1 MPGQDDDEQRATI
14 GGTAPPSGGAAGRA
28 QVPTVDDSPNARAP
42 RRRQLKLSERY
53 VLGEALGRG
62 GMGEVLAA
70 KDEQVGREVA
80 IKRIVGDPT
89 DRRVA
94 RLLREAQL
102 QGRLE
107 HPAIPPVHE
116 IGRDSA
122 GMPYFAM
129 KKLAGTTLSAI
140 LDARAPGEG
149 RQRLLRAY
157 VDVCLAVEFAHVRGV
172 IHRDI
177 KPDNIVLGEFGEV
190 YLIDWGVAKV
200 IGDPDLS
207 GEFEVSPIHT
217 QDGTRVGTPAYMA
230 PEQWAGA
237 RDVDARADVYSLG
250 RVLSDLLEGD
260 PDAPPELTA
269 LRDRACADDRRARVQ
284 TARELADTVQRF
296 LDGDRDLAQ
305 RKRLAQDHQARAQAA
320 YAAGDR
326 DEDRR
331 TAMREA
337 GRALAL
343 DPELA
348 SAAALIAR
356 LMLEPPRTPPPEVIA
371 AVHEDA
377 IARHRSISRA
387 GFFATFAYL
396 AFVPGLIALGS
407 LAYTLLGAAAFATAM
422 VIAVH
427 GSRRGRFV
435 PPVVYAVSNALPL
448 FVIARLYSPLWIAI
462 AVAPVIAMAIG
473 ASPFMRGLRSSLML
487 WTIMM
492 VTLLGSLVAE
502 RLGVLSVTAASR
514 ANDEL
519 VVHGLAMQ
527 PGMPSP
533 ILIGVLLLVVIT
545 AAAVVF
551 IHVHGAEERKM
562 RLAFHLQAWQ
572 VRQLVA

>member
-1 MPGQDDDEQRATI
+1 MPGQDDDDQSATI
-14 GGTAPPSGGAAGRA
+14 DETAAPVGGAADRA
-28 QVPTVDDSPNARAP
+28 TVDDSASARP
-42 RRRQLKLSERY
+42 SRRRNLKLSERY

-62 GMGEVLAA
+62 GMGEVLVA

-80 IKRIVGDPT
+80 IKRIAGDPS

-107 HPAIPPVHE
+107 HPAIPPVYE

-129 KKLAGTTLSAI
+129 KKLAGTTLSAM
-140 LDARAPGEG
+140 LAARAPGEE

-190 YLIDWGVAKV
+190 YLIDWGIAKIV
-200 IGDPDLS
+200 GDPDLT
-207 GEFEVSPIHT
+207 GDFEVSEIHT
-217 QDGTRVGTPAYMA
+217 QDGMRVGTPAYMA
-230 PEQWAGA
+230 PEQWAGVP
-237 RDVDARADVYSLG
+237 DLDARADVYSLG
-250 RVLSDLLEGD
+250 RVLGDVLEGD

-269 LRDRACADDRRARVQ
+269 LCARACADDRRARAQ
-284 TARELADTVQRF
+284 SARELAGTVQRF

-305 RKRLAQDHQARAQAA
+305 RKRLALDHQARAEAA

-331 TAMREA
+331 MAMRQA

-343 DPELA
+343 DPELE
-348 SAAALIAR
+348 SAAVFIGR
-356 LMLEPPRTPPPEVIA
+356 LMLEPPHTPPPEVVA
-371 AVHEDA
+371 ELHADA
-377 IARHRSISRA
+377 LARHRSLARA
-387 GFFATFAYL
+387 GFIGGFGYL
-396 AFVPGLIALGS
+396 AFIPGLIALGS
-407 LAYTLLGAAAFATAM
+407 LSYALLAAVAFGLTFAVAARNMRGQFIPPLVFALAHAFA
-422 VIAVH
+422 
-427 GSRRGRFV
+427 
-435 PPVVYAVSNALPL
+435 L
-448 FVIARLYSPLWIAI
+448 FVVTRLYSPLWLPIG
-462 AVAPVIAMAIG
+462 VAPVVAMAI
-473 ASPFMRGLRSSLML
+473 ASSPFVRDLGSSLLL
-487 WTIMM
+487 WTILV
-492 VTLLGSLVAE
+492 VTVFGSLAAE
-502 RLGVLSVTAASR
+502 RLGLLSATASSR
-514 ANDEL
+514 GGDEL

-527 PGMPSP
+527 PGMYSP
-533 ILIGVLLLVVIT
+533 ILLGAVHLAIIT
-545 AAAVVF
+545 AVAVVF
-551 IHVHGAEERKM
+551 THVHRVEDRKL